1 MRDNEFKARLR
12 SHSRNM
18 KNSIVS
24 PFDITQKIDE
34 MEMSD
39 MTKKTV
45 SFNWL
50 KNVAYSAAALAVA
63 FVLTFNCI
71 PSLAYAASDVP
82 ILGDIVRVVRLV
94 DSRFRKRTMTQKLIY
109 QKSKDY

>member
-18 KNSIVS
+18 KNSIDS

-39 MTKKTV
+39 MTKKTE

-50 KNVAYSAAALAVA
+50 KNVALRAASLVVA
-63 FVLTFNCI
+63 FVVT
-71 PSLAYAASDVP
+71 V
-82 ILGDIVRVVRLV
+82 
-94 DSRFRKRTMTQKLIY
+94 
-109 QKSKDY
+109 

>member
-18 KNSIVS
+18 KNSIDS

-45 SFNWL
+45 
-50 KNVAYSAAALAVA
+50 
-63 FVLTFNCI
+63 
-71 PSLAYAASDVP
+71 
-82 ILGDIVRVVRLV
+82 
-94 DSRFRKRTMTQKLIY
+94 
-109 QKSKDY
+109 

>member
-18 KNSIVS
+18 KNSIDS

-39 MTKKTV
+39 MTKKQYHLIG
-45 SFNWL
+45 L
-50 KNVAYSAAALAVA
+50 KTLHIVQQHWQWHLYLPLTAYR
-63 FVLTFNCI
+63 VLRMQQVI
-71 PSLAYAASDVP
+71 
-82 ILGDIVRVVRLV
+82 
-94 DSRFRKRTMTQKLIY
+94 FRY
-109 QKSKDY
+109 